1 MKYILRTSALLSVL
15 AAPAFAQIINGDF
28 SSALSAWSTSG
39 DASVRDGAGFV
50 TNAAFS
56 EDDDNLGAGFYNFS
70 GTEVAFASNLE
81 SSLGL
86 ANDALS
92 PDVNGGIFAFEG
104 SALYQTVTIQAGDT
118 LSFDWTFLTNA
129 ATGPDY
135 AFVVIDGTVFNLL
148 TGSTLSAGSTYGYGF
163 STGAQTFQSTPF
175 ASASAGTVTIGLG
188 VVDVGDFVASSA
200 LSFDNVTLTAIPE
213 PSAFAALAGLAT
225 LALAASRRR
234 PV

>member
-15 AAPAFAQIINGDF
+15 AAPAFAQINNGDF

-86 ANDALS
+86 ANDTLS

-104 SALYQTVTIQAGDT
+104 SALYQTVTIQAGDI
-118 LSFDWTFLTNA
+118 LSFDWTFLNNDA
-129 ATGPDY
+129 AGPDY

-163 STGAQTFQSTPF
+163 STGAETFQSTPF
-175 ASASAGTVTIGLG
+175 ASIGTVTIGLG

-200 LSFDNVTLTAIPE
+200 LSFDNVALTAIPE